1 MEEFLKLLETI
12 LQVFE
17 VGQNPQA
24 FLVLVGLAFARLIA
38 FLIVV
43 PFFGGAAVPGRVKV
57 ATATALVII
66 AYPSLAAA
74 LPAEG
79 TRIPFGAI
87 GFAGLLIKEALVGF
101 TLGFVASLVFE
112 AVQVAGRIIDFQR
125 GSTMNEM
132 FAPQLQTRVSELGQ
146 FKLQFSIVIFLL
158 IGAHHAFLRSLIESF
173 HVVPALEFPHFAQ
186 GWSPAALYITQL
198 TGAVMAIGV
207 QLAAPAII
215 ALLLTDIFFGIVN
228 RVAPQ
233 INVFFL
239 SLPVKMM
246 VGLFVV
252 LIALALFKDR
262 YIYYFSEAHRSFTDL
277 IQMFGRFYSGN

>member
-1 MEEFLKLLETI
+1 MDEFLKLLETV
-12 LQVFE
+12 LQIFE
-17 VGQNPQA
+17 VGQSPQA
-24 FLVLVGLAFARLIA
+24 FLVLVGLAFARLIS

-43 PFFGGAAVPGRVKV
+43 PFFGGAAVPGRIKV

-66 AYPSLAAA
+66 VYPSLAAG
-74 LPAEG
+74 LPADG
-79 TRIPFGAI
+79 APLAFGAM
-87 GFAGLLIKEALVGF
+87 GFAALIIKEALIGF

-112 AVQVAGRIIDFQR
+112 AVQVAGRVIDSQR
-125 GSTMNEM
+125 GSTMAEM

-146 FKLQFSIVIFLL
+146 FKLQLAIVIFLAV
-158 IGAHHAFLRSLIESF
+158 GAHHAFLRSLVESF
-173 HVVPALEFPHFAQ
+173 QIVPAMSFPRIAQ
-186 GWSPAALYITQL
+186 GWTAQSESLVRLA
-198 TGAVMAIGV
+198 GGVFAIGV

-239 SLPVKMM
+239 SMPVKMF

-252 LIALALFKDR
+252 LIALTLYKNRF
-262 YIYYFSEAHRSFTDL
+262 IYYFTESHRTFVEL
-277 IQMFGRFYSGN
+277 IRAIGTL

>member
-1 MEEFLKLLETI
+1 MDEFLKLLETV

-24 FLVLVGLAFARLIA
+24 FLVLIGLAFARLLA
-38 FLIVV
+38 FLIIV

-57 ATATALVII
+57 ATATALVLIV
-66 AYPSLAAA
+66 YPALAAG
-74 LPAEG
+74 LPPAG
-79 TRIPFGAI
+79 AKFSFGAI
-87 GFAGLLIKEALVGF
+87 GFAGLLMKEAFVGF

-112 AVQVAGRIIDFQR
+112 AVQVAGRVIDFQR
-125 GSTMNEM
+125 GSTMAEM
-132 FAPQLQTRVSELGQ
+132 FAPQLQTQVSELGQ

-158 IGAHHAFLRSLIESF
+158 IGAHHAFLRSLVASF
-173 HVVPALEFPHFAQ
+173 QIVPALQFPHFPT
-186 GWSPAALYITQL
+186 GWSPAALYFTQL
-198 TGAVMAIGV
+198 TGAVLAIGV

-215 ALLLTDIFFGIVN
+215 ALLLTDVFFGIVN

-252 LIALALFKDR
+252 LLALTLFRDR
-262 YIYYFSEAHRSFTDL
+262 YIFYFSEAHRSFADL
-277 IQMFGRFYSGN
+277 LNMLGKLYQ